1 MQQCVASLV
10 SIALQISRARWV
22 LALLFL
28 ATLVVAGSLSAQA
41 QDDPGPRSI
50 FSEVRLGLF
59 GHHVEPA
66 GSEKGGQDINLEVLF
81 SRPAVAYGSHLADIA
96 LRPRLHVGASINVNG
111 DTSQLYSGLTWNI
124 PLMERVT
131 LELTFG
137 GSLHDGQHDGK
148 GSAFGCSLNFREF
161 GIDRDC
167 SHATLA
173 PLRHRG
179 AHVEC
184 RPVRAQ
190 QRSHQRRPSPGLCV
204 RLKIPCAGSASGPD
218 GPPQAGGS
226 QHRWPVTARHR
237 IPIVP
242 LA

>member
-1 MQQCVASLV
+1 VQQCVASLV

-28 ATLVVAGSLSAQA
+28 ATLVVAGSLPAQA
-41 QDDPGPRSI
+41 QGDLGPRSI

-81 SRPAVAYGSHLADIA
+81 SRPAVAYGSHVADIA

-124 PLMERVT
+124 PLLERVT

-148 GSAFGCSLNFREF
+148 GSAFGCSLNFRESASI
-161 GIDRDC
+161 GVALTQRWRLYG
-167 SHATLA
+167 TV
-173 PLRHRG
+173 
-179 AHVEC
+179 AHMSN
-184 RPVRAQ
+184 A
-190 QRSHQRRPSPGLCV
+190 GLCERNSGLTSAGL
-204 RLKIPCAGSASGPD
+204 RLGYMFD
-218 GPPQAGGS
+218 
-226 QHRWPVTARHR
+226 
-237 IPIVP
+237 
-242 LA
+242 